1 MDNQKTKVEISYGEL
16 YFNEIIEEILKEE
29 FIEKI
34 K

>member
-1 MDNQKTKVEISYGEL
+1 MDNQKNKVEISYGEL
-16 YFNEIIEEILKEE
+16 HIKEIIEEILKKE